1 MVFSDLFGK
10 HLQVEVIL
18 DPLPI
23 SRS

>member
-18 DPLPI
+18 DP
-23 SRS
+23 